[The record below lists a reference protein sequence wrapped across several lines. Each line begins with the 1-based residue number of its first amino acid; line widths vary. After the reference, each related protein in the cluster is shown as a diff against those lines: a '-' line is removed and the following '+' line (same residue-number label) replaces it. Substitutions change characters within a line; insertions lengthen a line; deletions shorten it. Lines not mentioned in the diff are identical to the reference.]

1 MVDMLCFLRIHLEL
15 AIRAKGILMMQGAGF
30 RIPVDP
36 ELRAKFDELQF
47 LERSIGK
54 TGRLALFPL
63 LHTSHRDLWQIY
75 LIDKK

>member
-1 MVDMLCFLRIHLEL
+1 MGDMLCYLRIHLEL

-36 ELRAKFDELQF
+36 EVREKFVELQF
-47 LERSIGK
+47 LEKSIGK
-54 TGRLALFPL
+54 TGRLALLPF

-75 LIDKK
+75 LIDKT

>member
-1 MVDMLCFLRIHLEL
+1 MGDMLCYLRIHLEL

-30 RIPVDP
+30 RVPADIEVR
-36 ELRAKFDELQF
+36 EKFTELQF
-47 LERSIGK
+47 LEKSIGK
-54 TGRLALFPL
+54 TGRLALLPL